1 MKNNIYNPVVL
12 QTIIIYFFSDR
23 NKLTL
28 IIKGIIRYS
37 FLIILLLLPI
47 TCCNSIEPP
56 IDDVK
61 PGRRDYSWMVDT
73 VNYGEYIGQIW
84 ASSPT
89 DIWAVGSGDYR
100 YNIWHYDGN
109 GWSTDSV
116 FRNIAPDAI
125 YGFSPNDIYISD
137 GWSGLWKYD
146 GVDWSHFVQLSKDG
160 HTDIA
165 IQNIWGESNN
175 DFYVLGAYPD
185 ENLMLNYPVIA
196 HYNGFTW
203 EMLNTNGII
212 GGIVGYLYKNKPNGS
227 IYIMVVGSKPGEFSD
242 STYIYEYIKG
252 SFERIYTSA
261 WVKGLQCNISHIN
274 GTVYFIL
281 GNRIATRFAGKFI
294 TMFTVDN
301 NEFYQ
306 RIWGRS
312 SKDIFLMMLDG
323 LVHYNGT
330 DMEYLFYYKQW
341 GAHINGAALFEK
353 EVFFLVNQGNLNLIY
368 HGKLN

>member
-1 MKNNIYNPVVL
+1 MKNNIYKRVL
-12 QTIIIYFFSDR
+12 PQTIIIYFFSDR

-37 FLIILLLLPI
+37 FLIILLLLPM

-73 VNYGEYIGQIW
+73 VNYGEWIEEIW

-89 DIWAVGSGDYR
+89 DVWAVGGGDYR

-116 FRNIAPDAI
+116 FRYIAPGAI

-146 GVDWSHFVQLSKDG
+146 GVDWRHFVQLSKDG

-185 ENLMLNYPVIA
+185 GDGFYNNPVIA
-196 HYNGFTW
+196 HFYNGVW
-203 EMLNTNGII
+203 NILNTD
-212 GGIVGYLYKNKPNGS
+212 GIVGIINHLYKNNYDEK
-227 IYIMVVGSKPGEFSD
+227 IYFSD
-242 STYIYEYIKG
+242 IGYWGDYDSSYIYEHSKG
-252 SFERIYTSA
+252 KNERIYTS
-261 WVKGLQCNISHIN
+261 VRGKGTLCDISLIN

-301 NEFYQ
+301 IEFYQ

-330 DMEYLFYYKQW
+330 DMEYLFYYDQW
-341 GAHINGAALFEK
+341 GSHIDGAAIFDK
-353 EVFFLVNQGNLNLIY
+353 EVFFLVNQRNNLNLIY